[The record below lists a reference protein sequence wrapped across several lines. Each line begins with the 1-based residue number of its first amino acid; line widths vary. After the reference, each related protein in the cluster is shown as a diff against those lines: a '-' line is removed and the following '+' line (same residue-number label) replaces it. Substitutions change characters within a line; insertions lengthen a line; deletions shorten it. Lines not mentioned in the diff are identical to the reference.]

1 MFINHLGEIIALAT
15 ALCWTITSVSFE
27 AAGKK
32 IGTLSLNFIRLLIA
46 FVLISLYC
54 YFTRGLLLPIDASA
68 HNWKWLGLSGI
79 IGFVIGDLFLFQA
92 FIELGARVSMLVMAS
107 VPPVTSL
114 LGYIFLDE
122 KLTYLN
128 LIGMFITILGI
139 GIVVFQKSSKK
150 IKLVH
155 PVRGLFFAFIGA
167 LGQSL
172 GMILSK
178 IGMKDLNAF
187 AASQIRIIFAIIGFS
202 ILFFFMKKW
211 AIVFKGLSN
220 ISAMKYLTVG
230 AIFGPFVGVSL
241 SLLALNYTSTGNVS
255 TITSIVPVLI
265 IPFSVII
272 FKEKISLKEILGS
285 IITILGVATLFL

>member
-68 HNWKWLGLSGI
+68 HNWRWLGLSGI

-92 FIELGARVSMLVMAS
+92 FIELGARVSMLVMAF

-128 LIGMFITILGI
+128 LLGMFITILGI
-139 GIVVFQKSSKK
+139 SIVVFQKSSKK

>member
-68 HNWKWLGLSGI
+68 HNWRWLGLSGI

-92 FIELGARVSMLVMAS
+92 FIELGARVSMLVMAF

-128 LIGMFITILGI
+128 LLGMFITILGI
-139 GIVVFQKSSKK
+139 SIVVFQKSSKK

-178 IGMKDLNAF
+178 IGMEDLNAF

>member
-285 IITILGVATLFL
+285 VITVLGIATLFL